1 MFFCHNCVFFTQ
13 FLLNFIQDNIDLNIK
28 NNKKKS
34 MFNYIARLYNF
45 IFTQVKI
52 NSLFH
57 NVHKHNQANQNLTV
71 SQKKWWTAMEEK
83 K

>member
-1 MFFCHNCVFFTQ
+1 MYARSTNIGNILNDFLSQLCFFTQ

-28 NNKKKS
+28 KTTKKR

-57 NVHKHNQANQNLTV
+57 NVHNK
-71 SQKKWWTAMEEK
+71 
-83 K
+83 

>member
-1 MFFCHNCVFFTQ
+1 
-13 FLLNFIQDNIDLNIK
+13 
-28 NNKKKS
+28 

-71 SQKKWWTAMEEK
+71 SPKKWWTAMEEK

>member
-1 MFFCHNCVFFTQ
+1 MIFCHNCVFFTQ

-28 NNKKKS
+28 KKQQKKR

-57 NVHKHNQANQNLTV
+57 NVHNK
-71 SQKKWWTAMEEK
+71 
-83 K
+83 

>member
-1 MFFCHNCVFFTQ
+1 MYARSTNIGNILNDFLSQLCFFTQ

-28 NNKKKS
+28 KKQQKKR

-57 NVHKHNQANQNLTV
+57 NVHNK
-71 SQKKWWTAMEEK
+71 
-83 K
+83 